1 MIDKDIEMLY
11 ENLIKLMINQSNSNQ
26 QLEFNFYK
34 PKDIIVES
42 SNKNKFSSGDTC
54 VKCNVFYP
62 YAEPSVNFKC
72 WECKNFK

>member
-1 MIDKDIEMLY
+1 MLY

-42 SNKNKFSSGDTC
+42 SNKNK
-54 VKCNVFYP
+54 
-62 YAEPSVNFKC
+62 
-72 WECKNFK
+72 